1 MKYQCPVVWSVEE
14 NTKRKK
20 PKDRKK
26 PVKKN
31 WCFYWSDGKNSRF
44 VKEQEANRLLSRLG
58 LKTISSKIRLFS
70 GILFSRY
77 RINKIVVWDKVPF
90 GKQNF
95 KYFFGYKNVKKIR
108 PWIFI
113 PKMAAYRRDFDKSK
127 CMSFL

>member
-1 MKYQCPVVWSVEE
+1 MAKGELSDSWELTKFKLIKQCYCCLKYQCPVVWSVEE

-58 LKTISSKIRLFS
+58 LKTISSKIRLFG

-77 RINKIVVWDKVPF
+77 RINKIVNRFLLRGDT
-90 GKQNF
+90 F
-95 KYFFGYKNVKKIR
+95 K
-108 PWIFI
+108 P
-113 PKMAAYRRDFDKSK
+113 D
-127 CMSFL
+127 